1 MLHSVT
7 DLRMTRERKRESPN
21 PEEMSANARKTIVDK
36 QLQDEICAAIAERF
50 GTETEKLVPEATM
63 ESLNIDSLSMI
74 EFMFEME
81 DKLGIN
87 LSDSREPLKTLADV
101 FAEIDKALQAKQASG
116 S

>member
-1 MLHSVT
+1 MDT
-7 DLRMTRERKRESPN
+7 
-21 PEEMSANARKTIVDK
+21 
-36 QLQDEICAAIAERF
+36 QLQDEICAAISERF
-50 GTETEKLVPEATM
+50 GVDREKLVPEATM

-87 LSDSREPLKTLADV
+87 LSDSREPLKTLNDIY
-101 FAEIDKALQAKQASG
+101 AEIDKAMQAKQASG

>member
-1 MLHSVT
+1 MNQ
-7 DLRMTRERKRESPN
+7 E
-21 PEEMSANARKTIVDK
+21 
-36 QLQDEICAAIAERF
+36 LQDEICKSISERF
-50 GTETEKLVPEATM
+50 GVPLEKLVPEVTM

-87 LSDSREPLKTLADV
+87 LSESREPLKTLADV
-101 FAEIDKALQAKQASG
+101 LAEVDKAMKTKEGGG

>member
-1 MLHSVT
+1 M
-7 DLRMTRERKRESPN
+7 
-21 PEEMSANARKTIVDK
+21 DK

-50 GTETEKLVPEATM
+50 GVDTEKLVPEATM

-87 LSDSREPLKTLADV
+87 LSDSREPLKTLADIY
-101 FAEIDKALQAKQASG
+101 AEIDKAMQTKQGASG